1 MTIDYH
7 VHPNTFKDGKYF
19 PTMETLKR
27 YVEICRER
35 GIVELGFSEHGPRF
49 HPTYNHTALKLKE
62 IPVYI
67 QTLREFSK
75 QQSDVK
81 VKVGIEIDYAP
92 ELEDR
97 WKEIIVKYDFDFTAC
112 SIHYLDDW
120 LPTKE
125 GMMEYIQSGK
135 TLEQLYTKYYKTM
148 QCAAQSRLF
157 SFMAHPD
164 LIKIHALV
172 NHLPPPTN
180 LRNLYEETCAVLKE
194 YDQVIEFD
202 TGWKKGDFNCFRPE
216 PEFLEIAY
224 HQGVPITLGSD
235 AHRAEDVGSHYSE
248 AIDIIRNTGYTQL
261 ATFSHGKCSFIPLKD
276 HPLPPP

>member
-1 MTIDYH
+1 MLIDYH
-7 VHPNTFKDGKYF
+7 VHPNTFKDGRYW
-19 PTMETLKR
+19 PTYEPLKQ
-27 YVEICRER
+27 YIEICRDR
-35 GIVELGFSEHGPRF
+35 GITELGFTEHGPRF
-49 HPTYNHTALKLKE
+49 HPTYNHTALKLEE

-67 QTLREFSK
+67 QTLKEFSQ

-81 VKVGIEIDYAP
+81 VKIGIEIDYTP
-92 ELEDR
+92 ELEDT
-97 WKEIIVKYDFDFTAC
+97 WKDIIEKYAFDFTAC

-125 GMMEYIQSGK
+125 GMAKYIQSGK

-148 QCAAQSRLF
+148 QRAAQSHLF

-172 NHLPPPTN
+172 NHLPLPAN
-180 LRNLYEETCAVLKE
+180 LTNLYEETCAVLKE

-216 PEFLEIAY
+216 PEFLEIAF
-224 HQGVPITLGSD
+224 HHGVPITLGSD
-235 AHRAEDVGSHYSE
+235 AHRAEDIGSHYPE
-248 AIDIIRNTGYTQL
+248 AVKIIRNTGYTKL
-261 ATFSHGKCSFIPLKD
+261 ATFTHGKRFSIPLEI
-276 HPLPPP
+276 

>member
-1 MTIDYH
+1 MIDYH
-7 VHPNTFKDGKYF
+7 VHPNTFKHGKYL
-19 PTMETLKR
+19 PITEPLKR
-27 YVEICRER
+27 YIEICRER

-49 HPTYNHTALKLKE
+49 HPTYNHTALKIEE
-62 IPVYI
+62 IPVYV
-67 QTLREFSK
+67 QTLREFSQ

-92 ELEDR
+92 ELEDVWR
-97 WKEIIVKYDFDFTAC
+97 EIIEKYDFDFTAC

-125 GMMEYIQSGK
+125 GMAVYMQSGK
-135 TLEQLYTKYYKTM
+135 GLEKLYAKYYTIM
-148 QCAAQSRLF
+148 QRAAQSRLF

-172 NHLPPPTN
+172 NRLPHPPN
-180 LRNLYEETCAVLKE
+180 LINLYEEICGVLKE

-216 PEFLEIAY
+216 PEFLEIAFR
-224 HQGVPITLGSD
+224 HGVPITLGSD
-235 AHRAEDVGSHYSE
+235 AHRAEDVGSYYPE
-248 AIDIIRNTGYTQL
+248 ALEVLRKTGYTQL
-261 ATFSHGKCSFIPLKD
+261 ASFAHGKRSFIPLVA
-276 HPLPPP
+276 